1 MRDYAGAMIPATCT
15 AQSVQRLADAAA
27 ANPNLSAGTRRA
39 LLVAHQ
45 EDQRCVAIRQA
56 LTVKLN

>member
-1 MRDYAGAMIPATCT
+1 
-15 AQSVQRLADAAA
+15 VQRLADTAA
-27 ANPNLSAGTRRA
+27 ANPGLSDGTRRA